1 MFRYVSFK
9 NTKETETKRCKQ
21 NIRLIMSIDL
31 MPLFVGRLIGYTKTE
46 VKLGENYNDWK
57 LETKRYRT

>member
-1 MFRYVSFK
+1 
-9 NTKETETKRCKQ
+9 
-21 NIRLIMSIDL
+21 MSIDL

-57 LETKRYRT
+57 LVTKRYTTWSKNRKCEILNVK